1 MSTDI
6 HTLTFDFHISDGVPA
21 QSLPVIGST
30 VKVLLFGVVERD
42 AIVKAVR
49 ASDWAKRWE
58 ITVQTDFEADLL
70 DTDFGIGTPEVHN
83 A

>member
-1 MSTDI
+1 MSANI

-42 AIVKAVR
+42 AIVKGVR
-49 ASDWAKRWE
+49 SADWAKRWE
-58 ITVQTDFEADLL
+58 IEVETDFHAELL
-70 DTDFGIGTPEVHN
+70 DPDFGTPEVDN